1 MDSQRYRVSS
11 FYNNFWREYRA
22 AWTWKTFCHAGL
34 TPSWLIWVTRK
45 IYAPRISSP
54 CMSIMTPSTP
64 YRSSGLTVQGEE
76 ECEPGKY
83 GDGCSKSCSQNCEPF
98 PNGIVRCD
106 KDTGGCFEGCKVGVY
121 GDQCEEPCSKHCL
134 GNTCNQHNG
143 HCTRGCI
150 ENHIGVFC
158 EISSGITI
166 VHQGT
171 TTVTRGEAPIN
182 SSQFVIPVVLTMLVL
197 VGAVIIF
204 IWRRKKRKKKKSS
217 PRGGQDTQLLH
228 LMEANLMNEMQEMKE
243 MMMSM
248 RKMMSGSPQPS
259 DSSGISLVS
268 ETQIECGR
276 RKTLLGSNQDD
287 SAWSEGIALIPGSS
301 QKSDVHATSG
311 EGDTTMSGTP
321 SRPDTRATPTPARR
335 DARADHDLHS
345 ACKEGKLAAVKRIL
359 DTGRTDV
366 NCSGVVGTTPVM
378 WAALGGHRGV
388 VEFLVSQGADVSLV
402 DDVGNNTLH
411 WACEGGDRKT
421 VEFVLSLDGVDIN
434 VRNNIGQT
442 AVDVARH
449 EGHTNVVKLLERQA
463 VT

>member
-166 VHQGT
+166 VHQDTTYISAGT

-259 DSSGISLVS
+259 DSSGIS
-268 ETQIECGR
+268 
-276 RKTLLGSNQDD
+276 
-287 SAWSEGIALIPGSS
+287 
-301 QKSDVHATSG
+301 
-311 EGDTTMSGTP
+311 
-321 SRPDTRATPTPARR
+321 TPTPARR